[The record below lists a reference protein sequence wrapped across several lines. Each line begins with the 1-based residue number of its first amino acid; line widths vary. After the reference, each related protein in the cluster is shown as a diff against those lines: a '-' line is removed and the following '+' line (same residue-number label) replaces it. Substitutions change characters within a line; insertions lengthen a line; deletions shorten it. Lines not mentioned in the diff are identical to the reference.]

1 MPADKP
7 MTWAVTLSL
16 LSHAEKVALIRA
28 LWQRLDLAERRTYA
42 DSGRRRQFSLITVWA
57 DSLARDT
64 TTAIRPNAAAWYR
77 KQERTFSDA
86 ITAVRR
92 VLWCPPNF
100 SMSRQIG
107 KIIEIPTS
115 LLTKPSLPDSMP
127 RSLN

>member
-1 MPADKP
+1 
-7 MTWAVTLSL
+7 

-28 LWQRLDLAERRTYA
+28 LWQRLDLAERRNYA

-86 ITAVRR
+86 ITAVHR

-100 SMSRQIG
+100 SMSG
-107 KIIEIPTS
+107 KSGKSENHRNS
-115 LLTKPSLPDSMP
+115 HQLA
-127 RSLN
+127 N